1 MNKVE
6 IRCELRSEN
15 GGRHISGKAISFDT
29 ESNDIGFIEIL
40 HRGCIS
46 QELIDSSNI
55 VFLYNHD
62 YNQVIARA
70 NKGKGTLNI
79 DLRDDGVYFDLEVPN
94 TTMGND
100 LLENIRL
107 GNITQCSFG
116 FNYANEEGA
125 YKDEKIGDVWYRN
138 VYKIGEL
145 YDLSAVTYPAY
156 DDTYVNARMQERS
169 KMEDKLKETEE
180 IQKEV
185 SSKEK
190 VSEEN
195 KEDEKM
201 SDDRA
206 CEKDSDDRACEKN
219 SDERASEK
227 NSDERA
233 SEKNSDEKEIN
244 NEDNTKSEE
253 EKSEEEKTE
262 EMSDEKDSNT
272 DDKKSDKED
281 KDSDS
286 MEDSEDDSKTDSKDE
301 KRNENKK
308 SYKMKKNIILSEI
321 RSALNSADHKVT
333 LPAETRTVTQTISG
347 DGVHD
352 EIVEEEFKGLLEPL
366 YADSVISNLG
376 ITIYNGLPA
385 GDFKVSAMGKG
396 SAAWAD
402 ETGVAAES
410 KNTFSHVTLQPKRIS
425 AQLSYSKQF
434 LAQDT
439 IGAEAAIRRDIY
451 NALVAKIQSTMLSAD
466 ASGANKPAGIFNG
479 VTAKNISSYAELCDV
494 EATVDD
500 SNVKGERKYLMSN
513 KAKAILRCMPKS
525 SLTTELVLDG
535 NDIDGTP
542 VIANSDVPTTQYAY
556 GDFSNIV
563 MGTWGNV
570 DLIIDPYTLA
580 AENSVRIVVN
590 AFVDWKK
597 VRKDENVIVYGKV
610 SAPASTP
617 GK

>member
-29 ESNDIGFIEIL
+29 QSNDIGFIEII

-116 FNYANEEGA
+116 FSYANEEGA
-125 YKDEKIGDVWYRN
+125 YKDEKIDDVWYRN
-138 VYKIGEL
+138 VYKIGKL

-185 SSKEK
+185 RAEEK
-190 VSEEN
+190 
-195 KEDEKM
+195 KEDDKM
-201 SDDRA
+201 SDERA
-206 CEKDSDDRACEKN
+206 CEKKP
-219 SDERASEK
+219 
-227 NSDERA
+227 DERA
-233 SEKNSDEKEIN
+233 SEKNSDEKQIN

-253 EKSEEEKTE
+253 EMSDE

-286 MEDSEDDSKTDSKDE
+286 MEDSEDDSKTGSKKE

-333 LPAETRTVTQTISG
+333 LPAETRTVTQTVSG

-396 SAAWAD
+396 AAAWAD
-402 ETGVAAES
+402 ETGTAAES

-580 AENSVRIVVN
+580 AENSIRIVVN

-610 SAPASTP
+610 SAPAAGGS

>member
-15 GGRHISGKAISFDT
+15 EGRHISGKAISFDT
-29 ESNDIGFIEIL
+29 QSNDIGFIEIL

-169 KMEDKLKETEE
+169 KMEDKLKETEK
-180 IQKEV
+180 IQE
-185 SSKEK
+185 
-190 VSEEN
+190 
-195 KEDEKM
+195 EDEKM

-206 CEKDSDDRACEKN
+206 CEKK
-219 SDERASEK
+219 
-227 NSDERA
+227 SDERA

-253 EKSEEEKTE
+253 EKSKEEK
-262 EMSDEKDSNT
+262 SDEKDSNT
-272 DDKKSDKED
+272 DDKMSDKED

-286 MEDSEDDSKTDSKDE
+286 EKDPEDDSKTDSKDE

-333 LPAETRTVTQTISG
+333 LPAETRTVTQTVSG

-352 EIVEEEFKGLLEPL
+352 EIVETEFKGLLEPL

-396 SAAWAD
+396 AAAWAD
-402 ETGVAAES
+402 ETGTAAES

-597 VRKDENVIVYGKV
+597 VRSAENVIVYGKV
-610 SAPASTP
+610 SAPAASAP

>member
-29 ESNDIGFIEIL
+29 QSNDIGFIEIL

-116 FNYANEEGA
+116 FRYSNEEGA

-180 IQKEV
+180 IQG
-185 SSKEK
+185 K
-190 VSEEN
+190 VSEEK

-201 SDDRA
+201 SDERA
-206 CEKDSDDRACEKN
+206 CEKKP
-219 SDERASEK
+219 
-227 NSDERA
+227 DERA

-253 EKSEEEKTE
+253 EMPDEEKSEEEKK
-262 EMSDEKDSNT
+262 DEKDSNT
-272 DDKKSDKED
+272 DDKMSDKED

-286 MEDSEDDSKTDSKDE
+286 EKDSEDDSKTDSKDE

-321 RSALNSADHKVT
+321 RSALNSAEHKVT
-333 LPAETRTVTQTISG
+333 LPAETRTITQTVSG

-410 KNTFSHVTLQPKRIS
+410 KNTFTHVTLQPKRIS

-451 NALVAKIQSTMLSAD
+451 NALVAQIQSTMLSAD

-479 VTAKNISSYAELCDV
+479 VTAKNISSYKELCDV
-494 EATVDD
+494 EAAVDD

-580 AENSVRIVVN
+580 AENSIRIVVN

-610 SAPASTP
+610 SAPAAGAST

>member
-29 ESNDIGFIEIL
+29 QSNDIGFIEIL

-116 FNYANEEGA
+116 FRYSNEEGA

-185 SSKEK
+185 RAEEK
-190 VSEEN
+190 

-201 SDDRA
+201 SDERA
-206 CEKDSDDRACEKN
+206 CEKK
-219 SDERASEK
+219 
-227 NSDERA
+227 SDERA

-253 EKSEEEKTE
+253 G
-262 EMSDEKDSNT
+262 MSDEKDFDEENKDENDSNT
-272 DDKKSDKED
+272 DDKMSDKED

-286 MEDSEDDSKTDSKDE
+286 EKDSKDDSKTDSKDE

-321 RSALNSADHKVT
+321 RSALNNAEHKVT
-333 LPAETRTVTQTISG
+333 LPAETRTITQTVSG

-366 YADSVISNLG
+366 YADSVIANLG

-402 ETGVAAES
+402 ETGVASES

-451 NALVAKIQSTMLSAD
+451 NALVAQIQSTMLSAD

-479 VTAKNISSYAELCDV
+479 VTAKNISSYKELCDV
-494 EATVDD
+494 EAAVDD

-570 DLIIDPYTLA
+570 DLIVDPYTLA

-597 VRKDENVIVYGKV
+597 VRKGENVIVYGKV

>member
-29 ESNDIGFIEIL
+29 QSNDIGFIEIL

-116 FNYANEEGA
+116 FRYSNEEGA

-185 SSKEK
+185 RAEEK
-190 VSEEN
+190 

-201 SDDRA
+201 SDERA
-206 CEKDSDDRACEKN
+206 CEKK
-219 SDERASEK
+219 
-227 NSDERA
+227 SDERA

-253 EKSEEEKTE
+253 EKSEEE
-262 EMSDEKDSNT
+262 MSDEKDSDT
-272 DDKKSDKED
+272 DDKMSDKED

-286 MEDSEDDSKTDSKDE
+286 EKDSEDDSKTDSKDE

-321 RSALNSADHKVT
+321 RSALNSAEHKVT
-333 LPAETRTVTQTISG
+333 LPAETRTITQTVSG

-402 ETGVAAES
+402 ETGIASES
-410 KNTFSHVTLQPKRIS
+410 KNTFTHVTLQPKRIS

-451 NALVAKIQSTMLSAD
+451 NALVAQIQHTMLSAD
-466 ASGANKPAGIFNG
+466 ASGTNKPAGIFNG

>member
-15 GGRHISGKAISFDT
+15 DGRHISGKAISFDT
-29 ESNDIGFIEIL
+29 QSNDIGFIEIL

-79 DLRDDGVYFDLEVPN
+79 DLREDGVYFDLEVPN

-116 FNYANEEGA
+116 FRYANEEGA
-125 YKDEKIGDVWYRN
+125 YKDEKIDGVWYRN

-145 YDLSAVTYPAY
+145 FDLSAVTYPAY

-180 IQKEV
+180 IQNEV

-190 VSEEN
+190 VSEEK

-201 SDDRA
+201 SDERA
-206 CEKDSDDRACEKN
+206 C
-219 SDERASEK
+219 EK

-253 EKSEEEKTE
+253 EMSDE

-272 DDKKSDKED
+272 DDKMSDKED

-286 MEDSEDDSKTDSKDE
+286 DKDTEDDSKTDSKDE

-321 RSALNSADHKVT
+321 RSALNSAEHKVT
-333 LPAETRTVTQTISG
+333 LPAETRTITQTVSG

-451 NALVAKIQSTMLSAD
+451 NALVAQIQHTMLSAD
-466 ASGANKPAGIFNG
+466 AAGTNKPAGIFNG
-479 VTAKNISSYAELCDV
+479 VTAKNISSYAELCNV
-494 EATVDD
+494 EAAVDD

-580 AENSVRIVVN
+580 AENSIRIVVN

-610 SAPASTP
+610 SAPAAGTT

>member
-79 DLRDDGVYFDLEVPN
+79 DLRDDGVYFDLDVPN

-180 IQKEV
+180 IQKKV
-185 SSKEK
+185 SSEEK
-190 VSEEN
+190 VSEEK
-195 KEDEKM
+195 KEDEKN

-206 CEKDSDDRACEKN
+206 CEKKT
-219 SDERASEK
+219 
-227 NSDERA
+227 DERA

-253 EKSEEEKTE
+253 EMSDEEKSEEK
-262 EMSDEKDSNT
+262 MSDEKDSNT

-286 MEDSEDDSKTDSKDE
+286 MEDSEDVSKTDSKDE

-321 RSALNSADHKVT
+321 RSALNSAEHKVT
-333 LPAETRTVTQTISG
+333 LPAETRTITQTVSG

-402 ETGVAAES
+402 ETGTAAES

-451 NALVAKIQSTMLSAD
+451 NALVAQIQSTMLSAD

-494 EATVDD
+494 EASVDD

-542 VIANSDVPTTQYAY
+542 VIANSDVPNTQYAY

-570 DLIIDPYTLA
+570 DLIVDPYTLA

-597 VRKDENVIVYGKV
+597 VRSTENVIVYGKV
-610 SAPASTP
+610 SAPVAGAP

>member
-29 ESNDIGFIEIL
+29 QSNDIGFIEIL

-116 FNYANEEGA
+116 FSYANEEGA
-125 YKDEKIGDVWYRN
+125 YKDEKIDDVWYRN
-138 VYKIGEL
+138 VYKIGKL

-185 SSKEK
+185 RAEEK
-190 VSEEN
+190 

-201 SDDRA
+201 SD
-206 CEKDSDDRACEKN
+206 ERACEKN
-219 SDERASEK
+219 P
-227 NSDERA
+227 DERA

-253 EKSEEEKTE
+253 EKSEEE
-262 EMSDEKDSNT
+262 MSDEKDSDT
-272 DDKKSDKED
+272 DDKMSDKED

-286 MEDSEDDSKTDSKDE
+286 EKDPEDDSKTDSKDE

-321 RSALNSADHKVT
+321 RSALNNAEHKVT
-333 LPAETRTVTQTISG
+333 LPAETRTITQTVSG

-366 YADSVISNLG
+366 YADSVIANLG

-402 ETGVAAES
+402 ETGTAAES

-451 NALVAKIQSTMLSAD
+451 NALVAQIQSTMLSAD

-479 VTAKNISSYAELCDV
+479 VTAKNISSYKELCDV
-494 EATVDD
+494 EAAVDD

-570 DLIIDPYTLA
+570 DLIVDPYTLA

-610 SAPASTP
+610 SAPAAGAST

>member
-29 ESNDIGFIEIL
+29 QSNDIGFIEIL

-116 FNYANEEGA
+116 FRYSNEEGA

-169 KMEDKLKETEE
+169 KMEDKLKETGE
-180 IQKEV
+180 IQ
-185 SSKEK
+185 EK
-190 VSEEN
+190 VSEEK

-201 SDDRA
+201 SDERA
-206 CEKDSDDRACEKN
+206 CDKN
-219 SDERASEK
+219 P
-227 NSDERA
+227 DERA

-253 EKSEEEKTE
+253 EMSDEEKSDE
-262 EMSDEKDSNT
+262 EMSDEKDSDT
-272 DDKKSDKED
+272 DDKMSDKDD
-281 KDSDS
+281 KDSKD
-286 MEDSEDDSKTDSKDE
+286 DSKDE

-321 RSALNSADHKVT
+321 RSALNSAEHKVT
-333 LPAETRTVTQTISG
+333 LPAETRTITQTVSG

-402 ETGVAAES
+402 ETGTAAES

-451 NALVAKIQSTMLSAD
+451 NALVAQIQSTMLSAD
-466 ASGANKPAGIFNG
+466 AAGTNKPAGIFNG
-479 VTAKNISSYAELCDV
+479 VTAKNISSYAELCNV
-494 EATVDD
+494 EAAVDD

-610 SAPASTP
+610 SAPAASTP

>member
-29 ESNDIGFIEIL
+29 QSNDIGFIEIL

-116 FNYANEEGA
+116 FRYSNEEGA

-138 VYKIGEL
+138 VYKIGKL

-180 IQKEV
+180 IQ
-185 SSKEK
+185 EK
-190 VSEEN
+190 VSEEK

-201 SDDRA
+201 SDERA
-206 CEKDSDDRACEKN
+206 CEKKP
-219 SDERASEK
+219 
-227 NSDERA
+227 DERA

-253 EKSEEEKTE
+253 EKSEEE
-262 EMSDEKDSNT
+262 MSDEKDSDT
-272 DDKKSDKED
+272 DDKMSDKED

-286 MEDSEDDSKTDSKDE
+286 EKDPEDDSKTDSKDE

-321 RSALNSADHKVT
+321 RSALNSAEHKVT
-333 LPAETRTVTQTISG
+333 LPAETRTITQTVSG

-402 ETGVAAES
+402 ETGTAAES
-410 KNTFSHVTLQPKRIS
+410 KNTFTHVTLQPKRIS

-451 NALVAKIQSTMLSAD
+451 NALVAQIQSTMLSAD

-494 EATVDD
+494 EAAVDD

-610 SAPASTP
+610 SAPAAGAST

>member
-6 IRCELRSEN
+6 IRCELRSESE
-15 GGRHISGKAISFDT
+15 GRHISGKAISFDT
-29 ESNDIGFIEIL
+29 QSNDIGFIEIL

-79 DLRDDGVYFDLEVPN
+79 DLRDDGVYFDLDVPN

-116 FNYANEEGA
+116 FRYANEEGA

-180 IQKEV
+180 IQ
-185 SSKEK
+185 EK
-190 VSEEN
+190 VSEEK

-201 SDDRA
+201 SD
-206 CEKDSDDRACEKN
+206 ERACEKN
-219 SDERASEK
+219 P
-227 NSDERA
+227 DERA

-253 EKSEEEKTE
+253 EMSDEEKSEE
-262 EMSDEKDSNT
+262 EMSDEKDSDT
-272 DDKKSDKED
+272 DDKMSDKED

-286 MEDSEDDSKTDSKDE
+286 EKDPEDDSKTDSKDE

-321 RSALNSADHKVT
+321 RSALNSAEHKVT
-333 LPAETRTVTQTISG
+333 LPAETRTITQTVSG

-451 NALVAKIQSTMLSAD
+451 NALVAQIQHTMLSAD
-466 ASGANKPAGIFNG
+466 ASGTNKPAGIFNG

-556 GDFSNIV
+556 GDFSNII

-570 DLIIDPYTLA
+570 DLIVDPYTLA

-610 SAPASTP
+610 SAPAASTP

>member
-29 ESNDIGFIEIL
+29 QSNDIGFIEIL

-116 FNYANEEGA
+116 FSYANEEGA
-125 YKDEKIGDVWYRN
+125 YKDEKIDDVWYRN
-138 VYKIGEL
+138 VYKIGKL

-185 SSKEK
+185 RAEEK
-190 VSEEN
+190 
-195 KEDEKM
+195 KEDDKM
-201 SDDRA
+201 SDERA
-206 CEKDSDDRACEKN
+206 CEKKP
-219 SDERASEK
+219 
-227 NSDERA
+227 DERA

-253 EKSEEEKTE
+253 EMSDEEKSE
-262 EMSDEKDSNT
+262 EMSDEKDSDT
-272 DDKKSDKED
+272 DDKMSDKED

-286 MEDSEDDSKTDSKDE
+286 EKDPEDDSKTYSKDE

-321 RSALNSADHKVT
+321 RSALNSAEHKVT
-333 LPAETRTVTQTISG
+333 LPAETRTITQTVSG

-366 YADSVISNLG
+366 YADSVIANLG

-402 ETGVAAES
+402 ETGTAAES

-466 ASGANKPAGIFNG
+466 VAGTNKPAGIFNG
-479 VTAKNISSYAELCDV
+479 VTAKNISSYSELCDV

-580 AENSVRIVVN
+580 AENSIRIVVN

-610 SAPASTP
+610 SAPAAGAST

>member
-15 GGRHISGKAISFDT
+15 EGRHISGKAISFDT

-145 YDLSAVTYPAY
+145 FDLSAVTYPAY

-180 IQKEV
+180 IQKE
-185 SSKEK
+185 
-190 VSEEN
+190 
-195 KEDEKM
+195 DEKM

-206 CEKDSDDRACEKN
+206 CEKK
-219 SDERASEK
+219 
-227 NSDERA
+227 SDERA

-253 EKSEEEKTE
+253 EKSEEEKSDE
-262 EMSDEKDSNT
+262 KSDEKDSNT
-272 DDKKSDKED
+272 DDKMSDKED

-286 MEDSEDDSKTDSKDE
+286 EKDPEDDSKTDSKDE

-333 LPAETRTVTQTISG
+333 LPAETRTITQTVSG

-396 SAAWAD
+396 AAAWAD
-402 ETGVAAES
+402 ETGTAAES

-597 VRKDENVIVYGKV
+597 VRSAENVIVYGKV
-610 SAPASTP
+610 SAPAASAP

>member
-29 ESNDIGFIEIL
+29 QSNDIGFIEIL

-116 FNYANEEGA
+116 FSYANEEGA
-125 YKDEKIGDVWYRN
+125 YKDEKIDDVWYRN
-138 VYKIGEL
+138 VYKIGKL

-180 IQKEV
+180 IQ
-185 SSKEK
+185 EK
-190 VSEEN
+190 VSEEK

-201 SDDRA
+201 SD
-206 CEKDSDDRACEKN
+206 ERACEKN
-219 SDERASEK
+219 P
-227 NSDERA
+227 DERA

-253 EKSEEEKTE
+253 G
-262 EMSDEKDSNT
+262 MSDEKDFDDENKDENDSNT
-272 DDKKSDKED
+272 DDKMSDKED

-286 MEDSEDDSKTDSKDE
+286 EKDSKDDSKTDSKDE

-321 RSALNSADHKVT
+321 RSALNSAEHKVT
-333 LPAETRTVTQTISG
+333 LPAETRTITQTVSG

-402 ETGVAAES
+402 ETGTAAES

-451 NALVAKIQSTMLSAD
+451 NALVAQIQSTMLSAD

-479 VTAKNISSYAELCDV
+479 VTAKNISSYKELCDV
-494 EATVDD
+494 EAAVDD

-570 DLIIDPYTLA
+570 DLIVDPYTLA

-610 SAPASTP
+610 SAPAAGAST

>member
-15 GGRHISGKAISFDT
+15 EGRHISGKAISFDT

-116 FNYANEEGA
+116 FRYANEEGA

-145 YDLSAVTYPAY
+145 FDLSAVTYPAY

-180 IQKEV
+180 IQKE
-185 SSKEK
+185 
-190 VSEEN
+190 
-195 KEDEKM
+195 DEKM

-206 CEKDSDDRACEKN
+206 CEKK
-219 SDERASEK
+219 
-227 NSDERA
+227 SDERA

-244 NEDNTKSEE
+244 NEDNTKSDE
-253 EKSEEEKTE
+253 EKSEDEK
-262 EMSDEKDSNT
+262 SDEKDSNT
-272 DDKKSDKED
+272 DDKMSDKED

-286 MEDSEDDSKTDSKDE
+286 EKDPEDDSKTDSKDE

-333 LPAETRTVTQTISG
+333 LPAETRTITQTVSG

-396 SAAWAD
+396 AAAWAD
-402 ETGVAAES
+402 ETGTAAES

-597 VRKDENVIVYGKV
+597 VRSAENVIVYGKV
-610 SAPASTP
+610 SAPAASAP

>member
-29 ESNDIGFIEIL
+29 QSNDIGFIEIL

-116 FNYANEEGA
+116 FSYSNEEGA
-125 YKDEKIGDVWYRN
+125 YKDEKIDDVWYRN
-138 VYKIGEL
+138 VYKIGKL

-180 IQKEV
+180 IQ
-185 SSKEK
+185 EK
-190 VSEEN
+190 VSEEK

-201 SDDRA
+201 SDERA
-206 CEKDSDDRACEKN
+206 CDKN
-219 SDERASEK
+219 P
-227 NSDERA
+227 DERA

-253 EKSEEEKTE
+253 EMSDEEKSDE
-262 EMSDEKDSNT
+262 EMSDEKDSDT
-272 DDKKSDKED
+272 DDKMSDKDD
-281 KDSDS
+281 KDSKD
-286 MEDSEDDSKTDSKDE
+286 DSKDE

-321 RSALNSADHKVT
+321 RSALNNAEHKVT
-333 LPAETRTVTQTISG
+333 LPAETRTITQTVSG

-396 SAAWAD
+396 AAAWAD
-402 ETGVAAES
+402 ETGTATES

-451 NALVAKIQSTMLSAD
+451 NALVAQIQSTMLSAD

-479 VTAKNISSYAELCDV
+479 VTAKNISSYKELCDV
-494 EATVDD
+494 EAAVDD

-580 AENSVRIVVN
+580 AEKSIRIVVN

-610 SAPASTP
+610 SAPAAGAST

>member
-15 GGRHISGKAISFDT
+15 EGRRISGKAISFDT
-29 ESNDIGFIEIL
+29 QSNDIGFIEIL

-116 FNYANEEGA
+116 FSYANEEGA

-138 VYKIGEL
+138 VYKIGKL

-180 IQKEV
+180 IQKE
-185 SSKEK
+185 
-190 VSEEN
+190 
-195 KEDEKM
+195 DEKM

-206 CEKDSDDRACEKN
+206 C
-219 SDERASEK
+219 EK

-253 EKSEEEKTE
+253 EMSDE
-262 EMSDEKDSNT
+262 EMSDEKDSDT
-272 DDKKSDKED
+272 DDKMSDKED

-286 MEDSEDDSKTDSKDE
+286 EKDPEDDSKTDSKDE

-321 RSALNSADHKVT
+321 RSALNSAEHKVT
-333 LPAETRTVTQTISG
+333 LPAETRTITQTVSG

-451 NALVAKIQSTMLSAD
+451 NALVAQIQSTMLSAD
-466 ASGANKPAGIFNG
+466 AAGTNKPAGIFNG
-479 VTAKNISSYAELCDV
+479 VTAKNISSYAELCNV
-494 EATVDD
+494 EAAVDD

-556 GDFSNIV
+556 GDFSNII

-580 AENSVRIVVN
+580 AENSIRIVVN

-610 SAPASTP
+610 SAPAASAP

>member
-15 GGRHISGKAISFDT
+15 EGRHISGKAISFDT
-29 ESNDIGFIEIL
+29 QSNDIGFIEIL

-79 DLRDDGVYFDLEVPN
+79 DLRDDGVYFDLDVPN

-116 FNYANEEGA
+116 FRYANEEGA
-125 YKDEKIGDVWYRN
+125 YKDEKIDDVWYRN

-145 YDLSAVTYPAY
+145 FDLSAVTYPAY

-180 IQKEV
+180 IQNEV
-185 SSKEK
+185 R
-190 VSEEN
+190 SEEK
-195 KEDEKM
+195 KEDEKK
-201 SDDRA
+201 
-206 CEKDSDDRACEKN
+206 KD
-219 SDERASEK
+219 
-227 NSDERA
+227 

-253 EKSEEEKTE
+253 EKSEEEKE
-262 EMSDEKDSNT
+262 KKDEKDSNT
-272 DDKKSDKED
+272 DDKKSDNED

-286 MEDSEDDSKTDSKDE
+286 KKDFEDDSKTDSKDE

-308 SYKMKKNIILSEI
+308 SYKMNKNIILSEI

-333 LPAETRTVTQTISG
+333 LPAETRTVTQTVSG

-352 EIVEEEFKGLLEPL
+352 EVVETEFKGLLEPL

-396 SAAWAD
+396 AAAWAD
-402 ETGVAAES
+402 ETGTAAES
-410 KNTFSHVTLQPKRIS
+410 KNTFTHVTLQPKRIS

-451 NALVAKIQSTMLSAD
+451 NALVAQIQSTMLSAD
-466 ASGANKPAGIFNG
+466 AAGTNKPAGIFNG

-500 SNVKGERKYLMSN
+500 SNVKSERKYLMSN

-525 SLTTELVLDG
+525 SLATELVLHG

-597 VRKDENVIVYGKV
+597 VRSAENVLVYGKV
-610 SAPASTP
+610 SAAADKAS
-617 GK
+617 K

>member
-29 ESNDIGFIEIL
+29 QSNDIGFIEIL

-116 FNYANEEGA
+116 FSYANEEGA
-125 YKDEKIGDVWYRN
+125 YKDEKIDDVWYRN

-180 IQKEV
+180 IQ
-185 SSKEK
+185 EK
-190 VSEEN
+190 VSEEK

-201 SDDRA
+201 SDERA
-206 CEKDSDDRACEKN
+206 CEKK
-219 SDERASEK
+219 
-227 NSDERA
+227 SDERA

-253 EKSEEEKTE
+253 EMSDEEKSEEEMSDEKDFEE
-262 EMSDEKDSNT
+262 EMSDEKDSDT
-272 DDKKSDKED
+272 DDKMSDKED

-286 MEDSEDDSKTDSKDE
+286 EKDPEDDSKTDSKDE

-321 RSALNSADHKVT
+321 RSALNSAEHKVT
-333 LPAETRTVTQTISG
+333 LPAETRTITQTVSG

-402 ETGVAAES
+402 ETGVASES
-410 KNTFSHVTLQPKRIS
+410 KNTFTHVTLQPKRIS

-451 NALVAKIQSTMLSAD
+451 NALVAQIQSTMLSAD

-479 VTAKNISSYAELCDV
+479 VTAKNISSYKELCDV
-494 EATVDD
+494 EAAVDD

-580 AENSVRIVVN
+580 AENSIRIVVN

-610 SAPASTP
+610 SAPAAGAST

>member
-15 GGRHISGKAISFDT
+15 EGRHISGKAISFDT

-180 IQKEV
+180 IQKE
-185 SSKEK
+185 
-190 VSEEN
+190 
-195 KEDEKM
+195 DEKM

-206 CEKDSDDRACEKN
+206 CEKKSDD
-219 SDERASEK
+219 
-227 NSDERA
+227 RA

-253 EKSEEEKTE
+253 EKSDEEK
-262 EMSDEKDSNT
+262 SDEKDSNT

-333 LPAETRTVTQTISG
+333 LPAETRTVTQTVSG

-352 EIVEEEFKGLLEPL
+352 EIVETEFKGLLEPL

-396 SAAWAD
+396 AAAWAD
-402 ETGVAAES
+402 ETGTAAES

-451 NALVAKIQSTMLSAD
+451 NALVAQIQSTMLSAD

>member
-29 ESNDIGFIEIL
+29 QSNDIGFIEIL
-40 HRGCIS
+40 HRGCIT

-180 IQKEV
+180 IQK
-185 SSKEK
+185 K
-190 VSEEN
+190 VSEEK
-195 KEDEKM
+195 KEDDKM

-206 CEKDSDDRACEKN
+206 C
-219 SDERASEK
+219 EK

-253 EKSEEEKTE
+253 EMSDEEKTE

-272 DDKKSDKED
+272 DDKMSDKED

-286 MEDSEDDSKTDSKDE
+286 EKDPEDDSKTDSKDE

-321 RSALNSADHKVT
+321 RSALNSAEHKVT
-333 LPAETRTVTQTISG
+333 LPAETRTITQTVSG

-451 NALVAKIQSTMLSAD
+451 NALVAQIQHTMLSAD

>member
-6 IRCELRSEN
+6 LRCELRSRSE
-15 GGRHISGKAISFDT
+15 GRHISGKAISFDT
-29 ESNDIGFIEIL
+29 QSNYIGFIEIL
-40 HRGCIS
+40 HKGCIT
-46 QELIDSSNI
+46 QELIDNSDI

-62 YNQVIARA
+62 YNQVLARA

-79 DLRDDGVYFDLEVPN
+79 NLQDDGVYFDFDVPE
-94 TTMGND
+94 TTVGND
-100 LLENIRL
+100 VLENIRL
-107 GNITQCSFG
+107 GNITQCSFR
-116 FNYANEEGA
+116 FRYAEEPGS
-125 YKDEKIGDVWYRN
+125 YRDQKIGDTWYRN
-138 VYKIGEL
+138 VYKVGEL
-145 YDLSAVTYPAY
+145 LDFSLVTNPAY
-156 DDTYVNARMQERS
+156 DDTYANVRMRERS

-180 IQKEV
+180 IQKDEIR
-185 SSKEK
+185 SKEND
-190 VSEEN
+190 SEEK
-195 KEDEKM
+195 KEDEKK
-201 SDDRA
+201 SD
-206 CEKDSDDRACEKN
+206 
-219 SDERASEK
+219 
-227 NSDERA
+227 
-233 SEKNSDEKEIN
+233 EKNSDEKEIN

-253 EKSEEEKTE
+253 EKSEEKEKK
-262 EMSDEKDSNT
+262 DEKDSNT
-272 DDKKSDKED
+272 DDKKSDNED

-286 MEDSEDDSKTDSKDE
+286 KKDSEDDSKTDYKDE

-308 SYKMKKNIILSEI
+308 SYKMNKNIILSEI

-333 LPAETRTVTQTISG
+333 LPAETRAVTQTVSG

-352 EIVEEEFKGLLEPL
+352 EIVETEFKGLLEPL

-396 SAAWAD
+396 AAAWAD
-402 ETGVAAES
+402 ETGTAADS
-410 KNTFSHVTLQPKRIS
+410 KNTFTHVTLQPKRIS

-451 NALVAKIQSTMLSAD
+451 NALVAQIQSTMLSAD
-466 ASGANKPAGIFNG
+466 AAGTNKPAGIFNG
-479 VTAKNISSYAELCDV
+479 VTAKNITSYAELCDV

-525 SLTTELVLDG
+525 SLATELVLHG
-535 NDIDGTP
+535 NDIDGTQ

-597 VRKDENVIVYGKV
+597 VRSTENVLVYGKV
-610 SAPASTP
+610 SAPAAGTT

>member
-6 IRCELRSEN
+6 LRCELRSRSE
-15 GGRHISGKAISFDT
+15 GRHISGKAISFDT
-29 ESNDIGFIEIL
+29 QSNYIGFIEIL
-40 HRGCIS
+40 HKGCIT
-46 QELIDSSNI
+46 QELIDNSDI

-62 YNQVIARA
+62 YNQVLARA

-79 DLRDDGVYFDLEVPN
+79 NLQDDGVYFDLDVPE
-94 TTMGND
+94 TTVGND
-100 LLENIRL
+100 VLENIRL
-107 GNITQCSFG
+107 GNITQCSFR
-116 FNYANEEGA
+116 FRYAEEPGS
-125 YKDEKIGDVWYRN
+125 YRDQKIGDTWYRN
-138 VYKIGEL
+138 VYKVGEL
-145 YDLSAVTYPAY
+145 LDFSLVTDPAY
-156 DDTYVNARMQERS
+156 DDTYVNVRMRERS

-180 IQKEV
+180 IQKDEIR
-185 SSKEK
+185 SKEND
-190 VSEEN
+190 SEEK
-195 KEDEKM
+195 KEDEKK
-201 SDDRA
+201 SD
-206 CEKDSDDRACEKN
+206 EKN
-219 SDERASEK
+219 
-227 NSDERA
+227 

-253 EKSEEEKTE
+253 EKSEEEKE
-262 EMSDEKDSNT
+262 KKDENDSNT
-272 DDKKSDKED
+272 DDKKSDNED

-286 MEDSEDDSKTDSKDE
+286 KKDSEDDSKTDSKDE

-308 SYKMKKNIILSEI
+308 SYKMNKNIILSEI

-333 LPAETRTVTQTISG
+333 LPAETRAVTQTVSG

-352 EIVEEEFKGLLEPL
+352 EIVETEFKGLLEPL

-396 SAAWAD
+396 AAAWAD
-402 ETGVAAES
+402 ETGVAADS
-410 KNTFSHVTLQPKRIS
+410 KNTFTHVTLQPKRIS

-451 NALVAKIQSTMLSAD
+451 NALVAQIQSTMLSAD
-466 ASGANKPAGIFNG
+466 AAGTNKPAGIFSG
-479 VTAKNISSYAELCDV
+479 VTAKNITSYAELCDV

-525 SLTTELVLDG
+525 SLATELVLHG
-535 NDIDGTP
+535 NDIDGTQ

-597 VRKDENVIVYGKV
+597 VRSDENVLVYGKV
-610 SAPASTP
+610 SAPTVETK

>member
-6 IRCELRSEN
+6 LRCELRSEN

-29 ESNDIGFIEIL
+29 QSNDIGFIEIL

-180 IQKEV
+180 IQKKV

-190 VSEEN
+190 VSEEK

-201 SDDRA
+201 SD
-206 CEKDSDDRACEKN
+206 ERACEKN

-227 NSDERA
+227 NS
-233 SEKNSDEKEIN
+233 NEKEIN

-253 EKSEEEKTE
+253 EMPDEEKSEEK
-262 EMSDEKDSNT
+262 MSDEKDSNT
-272 DDKKSDKED
+272 DDKMSDKED

-286 MEDSEDDSKTDSKDE
+286 EKDTKDVSKTDSKDE

-308 SYKMKKNIILSEI
+308 SYKMKRNIILSEI
-321 RSALNSADHKVT
+321 RSALNSAEHKVT
-333 LPAETRTVTQTISG
+333 LPAETRTITQTVSG

-396 SAAWAD
+396 AAAWAD
-402 ETGVAAES
+402 ETGTATES

-451 NALVAKIQSTMLSAD
+451 NALVAQIQTTMLSAD

-556 GDFSNIV
+556 GDFSNII

-570 DLIIDPYTLA
+570 DLIVDPYTLA

-610 SAPASTP
+610 SAPAVTP

>member
-29 ESNDIGFIEIL
+29 QSNDIGFIEIL

-116 FNYANEEGA
+116 FRYSNEEGA

-180 IQKEV
+180 IQ
-185 SSKEK
+185 EK
-190 VSEEN
+190 VSEEK

-201 SDDRA
+201 SDERA
-206 CEKDSDDRACEKN
+206 CGKN
-219 SDERASEK
+219 P
-227 NSDERA
+227 DERA

-253 EKSEEEKTE
+253 EMSDEEKSEE
-262 EMSDEKDSNT
+262 EMSDEKDSDT
-272 DDKKSDKED
+272 DDKMSDKED

-286 MEDSEDDSKTDSKDE
+286 EKDPDDDSKDE

-321 RSALNSADHKVT
+321 RSALNSAEHKVT
-333 LPAETRTVTQTISG
+333 LPAETRTITQTVSA

-352 EIVEEEFKGLLEPL
+352 EIVDEEFKGLLEPL

-402 ETGVAAES
+402 ETGTAAES

-451 NALVAKIQSTMLSAD
+451 NALVAQIQHTMLSAD
-466 ASGANKPAGIFNG
+466 AAGTNKPAGIFNG

-580 AENSVRIVVN
+580 AENSIRIVVN

-610 SAPASTP
+610 SAPAAGAST

>member
-15 GGRHISGKAISFDT
+15 DGRHISGKAISFDT
-29 ESNDIGFIEIL
+29 QSNDIGFIEIL

-79 DLRDDGVYFDLEVPN
+79 DLREDGVYFDLEVPN

-116 FNYANEEGA
+116 FRYANEEGA
-125 YKDEKIGDVWYRN
+125 YKDEKIDGVWYRN

-145 YDLSAVTYPAY
+145 FDLSAVTYPAY

-180 IQKEV
+180 IQNEV

-190 VSEEN
+190 VSEEK

-201 SDDRA
+201 SNERA
-206 CEKDSDDRACEKN
+206 C
-219 SDERASEK
+219 EK

-253 EKSEEEKTE
+253 EMSDE

-272 DDKKSDKED
+272 DDKMSDKED

-286 MEDSEDDSKTDSKDE
+286 EKDPEDDSKTDSKDE

-321 RSALNSADHKVT
+321 RSALNSAEHKVT
-333 LPAETRTVTQTISG
+333 LPAETRTITQTVSG

-366 YADSVISNLG
+366 YADSVIANLG

-451 NALVAKIQSTMLSAD
+451 NALVAQIQSTMLSAD
-466 ASGANKPAGIFNG
+466 AAGTNKPAGIFNG
-479 VTAKNISSYAELCDV
+479 VTAKNISSYAELCNV
-494 EATVDD
+494 EAAVDD

-570 DLIIDPYTLA
+570 DLIVDPYTLA

-610 SAPASTP
+610 SAPAAGTT

>member
-15 GGRHISGKAISFDT
+15 GGRRISGKAISFGT
-29 ESNDIGFIEIL
+29 QSNDIGFIEIL

-138 VYKIGEL
+138 VYKIGKL

-185 SSKEK
+185 SEEK
-190 VSEEN
+190 
-195 KEDEKM
+195 KEDDKM
-201 SDDRA
+201 SD
-206 CEKDSDDRACEKN
+206 ERACEKN
-219 SDERASEK
+219 P
-227 NSDERA
+227 DERA

-253 EKSEEEKTE
+253 EMSDEEKSEE

-272 DDKKSDKED
+272 DDKMSDKED
-281 KDSDS
+281 KDSEKDP
-286 MEDSEDDSKTDSKDE
+286 EDDSKTDSKDE

-308 SYKMKKNIILSEI
+308 SYKMKRNIILSEI

-333 LPAETRTVTQTISG
+333 LPDETRTITQTVSG

-366 YADSVISNLG
+366 YADSVISQLG

-451 NALVAKIQSTMLSAD
+451 NALVAQIQHTMLSAD
-466 ASGANKPAGIFNG
+466 AAGTNKPAGIFNG

-580 AENSVRIVVN
+580 AENSIRIVVN

>member
-29 ESNDIGFIEIL
+29 QSNDIGFIEII

-79 DLRDDGVYFDLEVPN
+79 DLRDDGVYFDLDVPN

-107 GNITQCSFG
+107 GNITQCSFR
-116 FNYANEEGA
+116 FRYANEEGA
-125 YKDEKIGDVWYRN
+125 YKDEKIDDVWYRN

-145 YDLSAVTYPAY
+145 FDLSAVTYPAY

-180 IQKEV
+180 IQNEV
-185 SSKEK
+185 R
-190 VSEEN
+190 SEE
-195 KEDEKM
+195 KEEY
-201 SDDRA
+201 
-206 CEKDSDDRACEKN
+206 
-219 SDERASEK
+219 
-227 NSDERA
+227 

-253 EKSEEEKTE
+253 EKSEEKEKE
-262 EMSDEKDSNT
+262 DEKNSNT
-272 DDKKSDKED
+272 DDEKSDEED

-286 MEDSEDDSKTDSKDE
+286 KKDSKDDSKTDSKDE

-321 RSALNSADHKVT
+321 RSALNSAEHKVT
-333 LPAETRTVTQTISG
+333 LPAETRAITQTVSG

-396 SAAWAD
+396 AAAWAD
-402 ETGVAAES
+402 ETGTAAES
-410 KNTFSHVTLQPKRIS
+410 KNTFTHVTLQPKRIS

-451 NALVAKIQSTMLSAD
+451 NALVAQIQSTMLSAD
-466 ASGANKPAGIFNG
+466 AAGTNKPAGIFNG

-500 SNVKGERKYLMSN
+500 SNVKGDRKYLMSN

-525 SLTTELVLDG
+525 SLATELVLHG
-535 NDIDGTP
+535 NDIDGTQ

-597 VRKDENVIVYGKV
+597 VRSKENVLVYGKV
-610 SAPASTP
+610 SAPAAGKP
-617 GK
+617 GA

>member
-29 ESNDIGFIEIL
+29 QSNDIGFIEIL

-116 FNYANEEGA
+116 FRYANEEGA
-125 YKDEKIGDVWYRN
+125 YKDEKIDGVWYRN

-180 IQKEV
+180 IQ
-185 SSKEK
+185 EK
-190 VSEEN
+190 VSEEK

-201 SDDRA
+201 SD
-206 CEKDSDDRACEKN
+206 ERACEKN
-219 SDERASEK
+219 P
-227 NSDERA
+227 DERA

-253 EKSEEEKTE
+253 EMSDEEKSEE
-262 EMSDEKDSNT
+262 EMSDEKDSDT
-272 DDKKSDKED
+272 DDKMSDKED

-286 MEDSEDDSKTDSKDE
+286 EKDSEDDSKTDSKDE

-321 RSALNSADHKVT
+321 RSALNSAEHKVT
-333 LPAETRTVTQTISG
+333 LPAETRTITQTVSG

-402 ETGVAAES
+402 ETGTAAES

-451 NALVAKIQSTMLSAD
+451 NALVAQIQSTMLSAD
-466 ASGANKPAGIFNG
+466 AAGTNKPAGIFNG
-479 VTAKNISSYAELCDV
+479 VTAKNISSYAELCNV
-494 EATVDD
+494 EAAVDD

-580 AENSVRIVVN
+580 AENSIRIVVN

-610 SAPASTP
+610 SAPAVTP

>member
-15 GGRHISGKAISFDT
+15 EGRHISGKAISFDT

-40 HRGCIS
+40 HRGCIT

-79 DLRDDGVYFDLEVPN
+79 DLRDDGVYFDLDVPQ

-116 FNYANEEGA
+116 FRYANEEGA
-125 YKDEKIGDVWYRN
+125 YKDEKINDVWYRN

-145 YDLSAVTYPAY
+145 FDLSAVTYPAY

-180 IQKEV
+180 IQKE
-185 SSKEK
+185 EEIR
-190 VSEEN
+190 SEE
-195 KEDEKM
+195 KSDDEK
-201 SDDRA
+201 
-206 CEKDSDDRACEKN
+206 K
-219 SDERASEK
+219 
-227 NSDERA
+227 
-233 SEKNSDEKEIN
+233 SDEKEIN
-244 NEDNTKSEE
+244 KEDNTKSEE
-253 EKSEEEKTE
+253 EKSNEKDSE
-262 EMSDEKDSNT
+262 KEDEKKDEKDSDEKNDNS
-272 DDKKSDKED
+272 DDKKSDEKD
-281 KDSDS
+281 NDSDS
-286 MEDSEDDSKTDSKDE
+286 KKDSEDDSDTDSKDE

-308 SYKMKKNIILSEI
+308 SYKMTKNIILSEI

-333 LPAETRTVTQTISG
+333 LPAETRAVTQTVTK

-352 EIVEEEFKGLLEPL
+352 EFVETEFKGLLEPL
-366 YADSVISNLG
+366 YADSIISNLG
-376 ITIYNGLPA
+376 ITVYNGLPA
-385 GDFKVSAMGKG
+385 GDFKVSAMNAG
-396 SAAWAD
+396 AAEWAD
-402 ETGVAAES
+402 ETGTAAES
-410 KNTFSHVTLQPKRIS
+410 KNTFGSIILKPKRIS

-451 NALVAKIQSTMLSAD
+451 NALVSKIQSTMLSAD
-466 ASGANKPAGIFNG
+466 AAGTNKPAGIFNG
-479 VTAKNISSYAELCDV
+479 VTAKNITSYAELCDV

-500 SNVKGERKYLMSN
+500 SNAKGTRKYLMSN

-525 SLTTELVLDG
+525 SLTTELVLHG

-556 GDFSNIV
+556 GDFSDIV
-563 MGTWGNV
+563 MGTWGDV
-570 DLIIDPYTLA
+570 DLIVDPYTLA
-580 AENSVRIVVN
+580 AENSIRIVVN
-590 AFVDWKK
+590 AFVDWTK
-597 VRKDENVIVYGKV
+597 VQSGTITNRKDTIVYGKV
-610 SAPASTP
+610 SAPATGTI

>member
-15 GGRHISGKAISFDT
+15 EGRHISGKAISFDT

-145 YDLSAVTYPAY
+145 FDLSAVTYPAY
-156 DDTYVNARMQERS
+156 DDTYVNARMQERY

-190 VSEEN
+190 VSEEK

-206 CEKDSDDRACEKN
+206 CEKK
-219 SDERASEK
+219 
-227 NSDERA
+227 SDERA

-253 EKSEEEKTE
+253 E
-262 EMSDEKDSNT
+262 MSDENDSNT
-272 DDKKSDKED
+272 DDKMSDKED

-286 MEDSEDDSKTDSKDE
+286 EKDAKDVSKTDSKDE

-333 LPAETRTVTQTISG
+333 LPAETRTITQTVSG

-396 SAAWAD
+396 AAAWAD
-402 ETGVAAES
+402 ETGTAAES

-451 NALVAKIQSTMLSAD
+451 NALVAQIQSTMLSAD

-597 VRKDENVIVYGKV
+597 VRSAENVIVYGKV
-610 SAPASTP
+610 SAPAASAP

>member
-15 GGRHISGKAISFDT
+15 EGRHISGKAISFDT
-29 ESNDIGFIEIL
+29 QSNDIGFIEIL

-79 DLRDDGVYFDLEVPN
+79 DLRDDGVYFDLDVPN

-116 FNYANEEGA
+116 FRYANEEGA
-125 YKDEKIGDVWYRN
+125 YKDEKIDDVWYRN

-145 YDLSAVTYPAY
+145 FDLSAVTYPAY

-169 KMEDKLKETEE
+169 KMEDKLKETED
-180 IQKEV
+180 IQNEV
-185 SSKEK
+185 RPEEK
-190 VSEEN
+190 
-195 KEDEKM
+195 KKDEKK
-201 SDDRA
+201 
-206 CEKDSDDRACEKN
+206 KD
-219 SDERASEK
+219 
-227 NSDERA
+227 

-262 EMSDEKDSNT
+262 KKDEKDSNT
-272 DDKKSDKED
+272 DDKKSDNED

-286 MEDSEDDSKTDSKDE
+286 KKDSEDDSKTDSKDE

-308 SYKMKKNIILSEI
+308 SYKMNKNIILSQI

-333 LPAETRTVTQTISG
+333 LPAETRAVTQTVTK

-352 EIVEEEFKGLLEPL
+352 ELVETEFKGLLEPL

-396 SAAWAD
+396 AAAWAD
-402 ETGVAAES
+402 ETGTAAES
-410 KNTFSHVTLQPKRIS
+410 KNTFSHVILKPKRIS

-439 IGAEAAIRRDIY
+439 VGAEAAIRRDIY
-451 NALVAKIQSTMLSAD
+451 NALVSKIQSTMLSAD
-466 ASGANKPAGIFNG
+466 AADTVTNNKPAGIFNG

-525 SLTTELVLDG
+525 SLATELVLHG

-542 VIANSDVPTTQYAY
+542 VIANSDVPNTQYAY

-563 MGTWGNV
+563 MGTWGDV
-570 DLIIDPYTLA
+570 DLIVDPYTLA
-580 AENSVRIVVN
+580 AENSIRIVVN
-590 AFVDWKK
+590 AFVDWTK
-597 VRKDENVIVYGKV
+597 VRKDENVLVYGKV
-610 SAPASTP
+610 SAPATGTST
-617 GK
+617 K

>member
-15 GGRHISGKAISFDT
+15 EGRHISGKAISFDT
-29 ESNDIGFIEIL
+29 QSNDIGFIEIL

-180 IQKEV
+180 IQKE
-185 SSKEK
+185 
-190 VSEEN
+190 
-195 KEDEKM
+195 DEKM

-206 CEKDSDDRACEKN
+206 CEKN
-219 SDERASEK
+219 SDK
-227 NSDERA
+227 RA

-253 EKSEEEKTE
+253 EKSDEEKSE
-262 EMSDEKDSNT
+262 EKMSEEKDSNT

-286 MEDSEDDSKTDSKDE
+286 EKEPEDDSKTDSKNE

-333 LPAETRTVTQTISG
+333 LPAETRTITQTVSG

-366 YADSVISNLG
+366 YADSVISQLG
-376 ITIYNGLPA
+376 VTIYNGLPA

-402 ETGVAAES
+402 ETGTATES

-451 NALVAKIQSTMLSAD
+451 NALVAQIQSTMLSAD
-466 ASGANKPAGIFNG
+466 ASGSNKPAGIFNG

>member
-15 GGRHISGKAISFDT
+15 EGRRISGKAISFDT
-29 ESNDIGFIEIL
+29 QSNDIGFIEIL

-116 FNYANEEGA
+116 FRYANEEGA
-125 YKDEKIGDVWYRN
+125 YKDEKIDGVWYRD

-145 YDLSAVTYPAY
+145 FDLSAVTYPAY

-180 IQKEV
+180 IQ
-185 SSKEK
+185 EK
-190 VSEEN
+190 VSEE
-195 KEDEKM
+195 KTEDEKM
-201 SDDRA
+201 SDGRA
-206 CEKDSDDRACEKN
+206 CEKKP
-219 SDERASEK
+219 DER
-227 NSDERA
+227 
-233 SEKNSDEKEIN
+233 EIN

-253 EKSEEEKTE
+253 EMSDGEKSEE

-272 DDKKSDKED
+272 DDKMSDKED
-281 KDSDS
+281 KDS
-286 MEDSEDDSKTDSKDE
+286 EKDSEDDSKTDSKDE

-333 LPAETRTVTQTISG
+333 LPAETRTITQTVSG

-352 EIVEEEFKGLLEPL
+352 ELVEEEFKGLLEPL

-396 SAAWAD
+396 AAAWAD
-402 ETGVAAES
+402 ETGTAAES

-425 AQLSYSKQF
+425 AQLSYSKQY

-451 NALVAKIQSTMLSAD
+451 NALVAQIQSTMLSAD
-466 ASGANKPAGIFNG
+466 VAGANKPAGIFNG

-494 EATVDD
+494 EASVDD

-570 DLIIDPYTLA
+570 DLIVDPYTLA

-610 SAPASTP
+610 SAPAAGAST

>member
-29 ESNDIGFIEIL
+29 QSNDIGFIEIL

-138 VYKIGEL
+138 VYKIGKL

-180 IQKEV
+180 IQEKV
-185 SSKEK
+185 SSKGK
-190 VSEEN
+190 VSEDK
-195 KEDEKM
+195 KEDDKM
-201 SDDRA
+201 SD
-206 CEKDSDDRACEKN
+206 ERACEKN
-219 SDERASEK
+219 P
-227 NSDERA
+227 DERA

-253 EKSEEEKTE
+253 EMSDEEKSEE

-272 DDKKSDKED
+272 DDKMSDKED

-286 MEDSEDDSKTDSKDE
+286 EKDPEDDSKTDSKDE

-308 SYKMKKNIILSEI
+308 SYKMKRNIILSEI
-321 RSALNSADHKVT
+321 RSALNSAEHKVT
-333 LPAETRTVTQTISG
+333 LPAETRTITQTVSG

-366 YADSVISNLG
+366 YADSVIANLG

-385 GDFKVSAMGKG
+385 GDFKVSALGKG

-402 ETGVAAES
+402 ETGTAAES

-451 NALVAKIQSTMLSAD
+451 NALVAQIQHTMLSAD
-466 ASGANKPAGIFNG
+466 ASGSNKPAGIFNG

-580 AENSVRIVVN
+580 AENSIRIVVN

-610 SAPASTP
+610 SAPAVTP

>member
-29 ESNDIGFIEIL
+29 QSNDIGFIEIL

-116 FNYANEEGA
+116 FRYSNEEGA

-180 IQKEV
+180 IQ
-185 SSKEK
+185 EK
-190 VSEEN
+190 VSEEK

-201 SDDRA
+201 SDERA
-206 CEKDSDDRACEKN
+206 CEKK
-219 SDERASEK
+219 
-227 NSDERA
+227 SDERA

-253 EKSEEEKTE
+253 EKSEEE
-262 EMSDEKDSNT
+262 MSDEKDSDT
-272 DDKKSDKED
+272 DDKMSDKED

-286 MEDSEDDSKTDSKDE
+286 EKDPEDDSKTDSKDE

-321 RSALNSADHKVT
+321 RSALNSAEHKVT
-333 LPAETRTVTQTISG
+333 LPAETRTITQTVSG

-451 NALVAKIQSTMLSAD
+451 NALVAQIQHTMLSAD
-466 ASGANKPAGIFNG
+466 AAGTNKPAGIFNG
-479 VTAKNISSYAELCDV
+479 VTAKNISSYSELCDV

-580 AENSVRIVVN
+580 AENSIRIVVN

>member
-29 ESNDIGFIEIL
+29 QSNDIGFIEIL

-79 DLRDDGVYFDLEVPN
+79 DLRDDGVYFGLDIPN

-116 FNYANEEGA
+116 FKYANEEGA
-125 YKDEKIGDVWYRN
+125 YKDEKIDDVWYRN
-138 VYKIGEL
+138 VYKIGQL
-145 YDLSAVTYPAY
+145 FDLSAVTYPAY

-180 IQKEV
+180 IQTEV
-185 SSKEK
+185 R
-190 VSEEN
+190 SEEK
-195 KEDEKM
+195 KEDEK
-201 SDDRA
+201 D
-206 CEKDSDDRACEKN
+206 
-219 SDERASEK
+219 SEK
-227 NSDERA
+227 KSD
-233 SEKNSDEKEIN
+233 EKNSDEKEIN

-253 EKSEEEKTE
+253 EKSEEEKE
-262 EMSDEKDSNT
+262 KKDEKDSNT
-272 DDKKSDKED
+272 DDKKSDEGD

-286 MEDSEDDSKTDSKDE
+286 KKDSEDDSKTDSKDE

-308 SYKMKKNIILSEI
+308 SYKMNKNIILSEI

-333 LPAETRTVTQTISG
+333 LPAETRAVTQTVSG

-352 EIVEEEFKGLLEPL
+352 EIVETEFKGLLEPL

-396 SAAWAD
+396 AAAWAD
-402 ETGVAAES
+402 ETGTAADS
-410 KNTFSHVTLQPKRIS
+410 KNTFTHVTLQPKRIS

-451 NALVAKIQSTMLSAD
+451 NALVAQIQSTMLSAD
-466 ASGANKPAGIFNG
+466 AAGTNKPAGIFNG
-479 VTAKNISSYAELCDV
+479 VTAKNITSYAELCDV

-525 SLTTELVLDG
+525 SLATELVLHG
-535 NDIDGTP
+535 NDIDGTQ

-597 VRKDENVIVYGKV
+597 VRSTENVLVYGKV
-610 SAPASTP
+610 SAPTVETK

>member
-29 ESNDIGFIEIL
+29 QSNDIGFIEIL

-116 FNYANEEGA
+116 FRYSNEEGA

-180 IQKEV
+180 IQ
-185 SSKEK
+185 EK
-190 VSEEN
+190 VSEEK

-201 SDDRA
+201 SD
-206 CEKDSDDRACEKN
+206 ERACEKN
-219 SDERASEK
+219 P
-227 NSDERA
+227 DERA

-253 EKSEEEKTE
+253 EMSDE
-262 EMSDEKDSNT
+262 EMSDEKDSDT
-272 DDKKSDKED
+272 DDKMSDKED

-286 MEDSEDDSKTDSKDE
+286 EKDPEDDSKTDSKDE

-321 RSALNSADHKVT
+321 RSALNSAEHKVT
-333 LPAETRTVTQTISG
+333 LPAETRTITQTVSG

-410 KNTFSHVTLQPKRIS
+410 KNTFTHVTLQPKRIS

-451 NALVAKIQSTMLSAD
+451 NALVAQIQSTMLSAD

-479 VTAKNISSYAELCDV
+479 VTAKNISSYKELCDV
-494 EATVDD
+494 EAAVDD

-570 DLIIDPYTLA
+570 DLIVDPYTLA

-610 SAPASTP
+610 SAPAAGAST

>member
-6 IRCELRSEN
+6 IRCELRSES

-116 FNYANEEGA
+116 FRYANEEGA
-125 YKDEKIGDVWYRN
+125 YKDEKIDGVWYRN

-145 YDLSAVTYPAY
+145 FDLSAVTYPAY

-180 IQKEV
+180 IQDEV
-185 SSKEK
+185 SSKGK
-190 VSEEN
+190 VSEEK

-201 SDDRA
+201 SDERA
-206 CEKDSDDRACEKN
+206 CEKKP
-219 SDERASEK
+219 DER
-227 NSDERA
+227 
-233 SEKNSDEKEIN
+233 EIN
-244 NEDNTKSEE
+244 NEDNKKSEE
-253 EKSEEEKTE
+253 EMSDEEKSEE

-272 DDKKSDKED
+272 DDKMSDKED
-281 KDSDS
+281 KDS
-286 MEDSEDDSKTDSKDE
+286 EKDSEDDSKTDSKDE

-308 SYKMKKNIILSEI
+308 SYKMKRNIILSEI

-333 LPAETRTVTQTISG
+333 LPAETRTITQTVSG

-352 EIVEEEFKGLLEPL
+352 ELVDEEFKGLLEPL

-402 ETGVAAES
+402 ETGVATES

-439 IGAEAAIRRDIY
+439 KGVEAAIRRDIY

-479 VTAKNISSYAELCDV
+479 ITAKNISSYAELCDV

-556 GDFSNIV
+556 GDFSNII

-570 DLIIDPYTLA
+570 DLIVDPYTLA

-597 VRKDENVIVYGKV
+597 VRSTENVIVYGKV
-610 SAPASTP
+610 SAPAASAP